1 MITIVYIMKKKKKS
15 KSIIEG
21 IIKLKFVKF
30 FHFHVRML

>member
-1 MITIVYIMKKKKKS
+1 MITIVYIMKKKKS
-15 KSIIEG
+15 KSIMKG

>member
-1 MITIVYIMKKKKKS
+1 MQMITIVYIMKKKN
-15 KSIIEG
+15 KSIMEG